1 MIFKII
7 MTLSIIYLMGLAIED
22 PRIVL
27 VGAGIVGIFDV
38 WFGEVINEDS

>member
-1 MIFKII
+1 
-7 MTLSIIYLMGLAIED
+7 MGLAIED

-38 WFGEVINEDS
+38 WFGEMIGVVINEDS